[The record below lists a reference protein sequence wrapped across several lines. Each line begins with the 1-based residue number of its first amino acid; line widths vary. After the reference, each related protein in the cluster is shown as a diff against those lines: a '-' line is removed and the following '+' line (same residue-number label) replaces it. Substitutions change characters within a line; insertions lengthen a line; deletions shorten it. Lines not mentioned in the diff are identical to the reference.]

1 MESNKALF
9 FVYNAHSGMKHSI
22 WDSIHKLLSPNTYEC
37 DLCKLTYGPF
47 SENRR
52 WKKFRSQSTI
62 EMNFLHKDEYQKL
75 FKSKFEKLYD
85 LPVILFQDNY
95 ELSVLVGK
103 KELGEMKDVKT
114 LIDTVQSRL

>member
-1 MESNKALF
+1 
-9 FVYNAHSGMKHSI
+9 
-22 WDSIHKLLSPNTYEC
+22 
-37 DLCKLTYGPF
+37 
-47 SENRR
+47 
-52 WKKFRSQSTI
+52 
-62 EMNFLHKDEYQKL
+62 MNFLHKDEYQKL

-103 KELGEMKDVKT
+103 EELSEMKDVKT